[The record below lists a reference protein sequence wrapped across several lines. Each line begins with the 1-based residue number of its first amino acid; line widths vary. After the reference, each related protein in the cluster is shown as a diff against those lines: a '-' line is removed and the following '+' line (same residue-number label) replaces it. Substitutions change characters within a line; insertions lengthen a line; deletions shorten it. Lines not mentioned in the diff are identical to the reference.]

1 VLAPLAVSVTDAP
14 AQIVD
19 DEALTLTLG
28 ATLTVIVFDNDAVQ
42 PLELVPVHEYVVV
55 AEGLTVIEEVVAPL
69 LHK

>member
-1 VLAPLAVSVTDAP
+1 MSVTEAP
-14 AQIVD
+14 AQIED
-19 DEALTLTLG
+19 EEALTLTLG

-55 AEGLTVIEEVVAPL
+55 DEGLTVIDEVVAPL

>member
-1 VLAPLAVSVTDAP
+1 VSVTEAP
-14 AQIVD
+14 AQIED
-19 DEALTLTLG
+19 EEALTLTLG

-55 AEGLTVIEEVVAPL
+55 DEGLTVIDEVVAPL

>member
-1 VLAPLAVSVTDAP
+1 MLAPLAVSVTEAP

-42 PLELVPVHEYVVV
+42 PLELVPVHEYIVV

-69 LHK
+69 FHK

>member
-1 VLAPLAVSVTDAP
+1 MLAPLAVSVTDAP

>member
-1 VLAPLAVSVTDAP
+1 MLAPLAVSVTEAP

-69 LHK
+69 FHK